1 MMNKKN
7 RMRKNRIHPMLPLFL
22 WLLLSGA
29 LSVQGR
35 PYAGKPAAADS
46 LHLPGDTLAAD
57 TVVADSLPAEPLP
70 LTADSLVLD
79 SLPVDNLSADS
90 LPLPADTLTADT
102 LVTDSLAADTAA
114 ALRMRAL
121 PEAKEK
127 KPAVRRDT
135 LSAFLQQHLMLK
147 LNLQDGRPKM
157 DTVSFLY
164 NKYIAQLDYLND
176 PSVPARYIASDPD
189 YYRLFTLLAYYH
201 APIEQCSTL
210 PVRPLLPDSTP
221 SLTSQLLPVDTL
233 VFAKSRR
240 ASEQVNRA
248 LMHLYLEA
256 PQLVVTT
263 EDRIMSRDVFRA
275 DIKPKISPKARVIN
289 LFQPEEMTA
298 DVGEAD
304 LHINRPNW
312 WVTGGNGSLQ
322 ISQNHVSENWY
333 KGGESNFSGLATF
346 QLFANYN
353 DNEKVLFEN
362 LLEAKVGMTS
372 TPSDEY
378 HKYLFT
384 TDQLR
389 LYNKLGIRAVNNW
402 YYTISSEFRTQFFNG
417 YKANSDVLV
426 SSFLA
431 PADLAVSLGMDFKLN
446 KKKFA
451 LSIFMAPVTYNL
463 RYVGN
468 SEVNETAFGLE
479 EGQTSKNDFG
489 SQLQS
494 TLNWKIIPS
503 ITFES
508 RLNAL
513 TNYHW
518 ARVEWENTFNFV
530 LNRYLST
537 KLYIH
542 TRFDDSSKP
551 TSGDSFFQLNEILS
565 FGINYNW

>member
-7 RMRKNRIHPMLPLFL
+7 RMMKNRIHPMLPLFL

-46 LHLPGDTLAAD
+46 LQLPGDTLAAD

-90 LPLPADTLTADT
+90 LPLPADTLAADT
-102 LVTDSLAADTAA
+102 LVTDSLAADTVA

-221 SLTSQLLPVDTL
+221 SLTTQLLPVDTL

-389 LYNKLGIRAVNNW
+389 LYNKLGIRAVS
-402 YYTISSEFRTQFFNG
+402 YTH
-417 YKANSDVLV
+417 L
-426 SSFLA
+426 
-431 PADLAVSLGMDFKLN
+431 
-446 KKKFA
+446 
-451 LSIFMAPVTYNL
+451 
-463 RYVGN
+463 
-468 SEVNETAFGLE
+468 
-479 EGQTSKNDFG
+479 
-489 SQLQS
+489 
-494 TLNWKIIPS
+494 TL
-503 ITFES
+503 
-508 RLNAL
+508 
-513 TNYHW
+513 
-518 ARVEWENTFNFV
+518 
-530 LNRYLST
+530 
-537 KLYIH
+537 
-542 TRFDDSSKP
+542 P
-551 TSGDSFFQLNEILS
+551 TT
-565 FGINYNW
+565 

>member
-7 RMRKNRIHPMLPLFL
+7 RMMKNRIHPMLPLFL

-46 LHLPGDTLAAD
+46 LQLPGDTLAAD

-90 LPLPADTLTADT
+90 LPLPADTLAADT
-102 LVTDSLAADTAA
+102 LVTDSLAADTVA

-147 LNLQDGRPKM
+147 LNLQGGRPKM

-201 APIEQCSTL
+201 APIEQYSTL

-240 ASEQVNRA
+240 ANEQVNRA

-312 WVTGGNGSLQ
+312 WITGGNGSLQ

-537 KLYIH
+537 KLYLH

>member
-1 MMNKKN
+1 MNKKN

-46 LHLPGDTLAAD
+46 LHLPADTLAAD

-90 LPLPADTLTADT
+90 LPLPADTLAADT

-121 PEAKEK
+121 PEVRKKKE
-127 KPAVRRDT
+127 PDVHRDT

-147 LNLQDGRPKM
+147 LNLQGGRPKM

-537 KLYIH
+537 KLYLH

>member
-1 MMNKKN
+1 M
-7 RMRKNRIHPMLPLFL
+7 KNRIHPMLPLFL

-46 LHLPGDTLAAD
+46 LQLPGDTLAAD

-90 LPLPADTLTADT
+90 LPLPADTLAADT

-121 PEAKEK
+121 PEVRKKKE
-127 KPAVRRDT
+127 PDVHRDT

-147 LNLQDGRPKM
+147 LNLQGGRPKM

-537 KLYIH
+537 KLYLH

>member
-7 RMRKNRIHPMLPLFL
+7 RMMKNRIHPMLPLFL

-46 LHLPGDTLAAD
+46 LQLPGDTLAAD

-90 LPLPADTLTADT
+90 LPLPADTL
-102 LVTDSLAADTAA
+102 AADTAA
-114 ALRMRAL
+114 APRMRAL
-121 PEAKEK
+121 PEVRKKK

-147 LNLQDGRPKM
+147 LNLQGGRPKM

-537 KLYIH
+537 KLYLH

>member
-7 RMRKNRIHPMLPLFL
+7 RMMKNRIHPMLPLFL

-46 LHLPGDTLAAD
+46 LQLPGDTLAAD

-90 LPLPADTLTADT
+90 LPLPADTLAADT
-102 LVTDSLAADTAA
+102 LVTDSLAADTVA

-221 SLTSQLLPVDTL
+221 SLTTQLLPVDTL

-312 WVTGGNGSLQ
+312 WITGGNGSLQ

-537 KLYIH
+537 KLYLH